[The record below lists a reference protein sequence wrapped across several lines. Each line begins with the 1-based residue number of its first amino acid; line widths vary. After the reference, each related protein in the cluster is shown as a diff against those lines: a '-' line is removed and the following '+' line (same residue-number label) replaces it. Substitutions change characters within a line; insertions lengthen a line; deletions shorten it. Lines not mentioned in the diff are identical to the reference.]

1 MDNNNELIERPS
13 WWKRNW
19 KWAMP
24 VGGCLTVI
32 IITIILFVGGI
43 FALADQIKTSTGSDE
58 ALLDAQ
64 QNPEIIAIL
73 GEPIES
79 NGFGQFN
86 VFINNGVKTSNSLTP
101 IKGPKGEG
109 VIQISSR
116 EENGK
121 TVYDLYI
128 FTAEGSD
135 EVIDLTPRKDAIE

>member
-1 MDNNNELIERPS
+1 MENNNQLIERPS

-32 IITIILFVGGI
+32 IITIVLFVGGI
-43 FALADQIKTSTGSDE
+43 FALADQIKTSTGSDQ

-86 VFINNGVKTSNSLTP
+86 VSINNGVKTSNSSTP

-116 EENGK
+116 EENGE

-135 EVIDLTPRKDAIE
+135 DVIDLTPRKDAIE